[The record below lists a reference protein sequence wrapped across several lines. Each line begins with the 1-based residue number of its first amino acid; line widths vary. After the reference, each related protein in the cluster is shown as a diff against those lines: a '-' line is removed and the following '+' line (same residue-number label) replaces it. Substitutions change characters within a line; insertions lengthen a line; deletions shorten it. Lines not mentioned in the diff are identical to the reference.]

1 MEHPLTPIH
10 EELKMEHNE
19 ELLKE
24 IQGITEKINELR
36 SLAYAQYSQAVDEVL
51 AGRITDEGQ
60 IEHILDGILDFGDD
74 LRFLK
79 LSKKLCRHIYNQYPQ
94 LVGDFVSMYRMLF
107 EEKGDS
113 DGAGNDH
120 G

>member
-24 IQGITEKINELR
+24 IQGITERINELR
-36 SLAYAQYSQAVDEVL
+36 SLTYVQYSQAVDEVL

-60 IEHILDGILDFGDD
+60 IAYPRRYFG
-74 LRFLK
+74 LR
-79 LSKKLCRHIYNQYPQ
+79 R
-94 LVGDFVSMYRMLF
+94 
-107 EEKGDS
+107 
-113 DGAGNDH
+113 
-120 G
+120 